1 MEVTYEIERFAVV
14 VDHVGF
20 LRLILVSFLW
30 DVLDEHE
37 FIWLLAHHG
46 EPLDK
51 VRHCVKMELR

>member
-1 MEVTYEIERFAVV
+1 MTYRKQAFREDLEEVTYEIERFAVV

-37 FIWLLAHHG
+37 FIWLLAHH
-46 EPLDK
+46 
-51 VRHCVKMELR
+51 R